1 MTFDSDTCYRAVVA
15 RDPRFDG
22 RFFTGVTSTG
32 IYCRPVCPA
41 RTPARANMRFFAHAG
56 AAEAAGF
63 RACRRCR
70 PETSPGSPEWNVR
83 ADLAARA
90 VRLIADGYV
99 DAHGISGLAARLAVT
114 QRHLHRLLVAEL
126 GTGPLAL
133 ARTARLQTARRLLAE
148 TAMPITDVA
157 FASGF
162 SSVRQFNASVLE
174 SSGRTPSE
182 LRARA
187 RRTGPGGA
195 GARDMAG
202 TPGTWLTLRLA
213 CREPFDA
220 AAWLGFLA
228 ARAIP
233 GVEQVSAERYTRT
246 IRTATGP
253 GIIEL
258 IPRPGQGHVLLRA
271 RLTRLGAVAPVVGR
285 ARRLLDADADPAA
298 IGAALAADDLIA
310 PLVRARPGLRV
321 PGAYDG
327 FELAVRAVL
336 GQQVSVAAASTF
348 AGRLASRYGVPL
360 PPDATTDVPAG
371 AITEAP
377 AGAITARAAG
387 LPGLSVVFP
396 SPEMLA
402 DADLAGLG
410 LTTARQRTLR
420 ALAGVTASGR
430 LVLDPGA
437 DPAEVAA
444 RLAELP
450 GIGPWTIGYIL
461 MRSAAD
467 PDAFPEADLGLRRGL
482 ARLGAPP
489 GHAARWRPWRAYAA
503 MHLWSCGAAGR
514 VLAGPARHSRVR
526 ELRSARC
533 LTHPSPPAPSTAGTT
548 GTGPTPA
555 VPATARPDPARTA
568 PAGPADTRPTPATPT
583 PARPTPAGLS
593 TAVTAGTV
601 LATVVDTPIGPLSLL
616 THGGQLIAGGFTAQ
630 PAVMHARLAPPL
642 RALTLEPADPADLPW
657 LAKPVG
663 AYFDGDLRALDE
675 IPVHQPGTPSRQ
687 RLWAALRAVPPGT
700 TVSYTQLAARA
711 GNPRA
716 PRAAGAACAY
726 NLIAPVVP
734 CHRALRTDGSLGG
747 YYYGLDRKT
756 WLLRHEG
763 ARPR

>member
-1 MTFDSDTCYRAVVA
+1 MLA

-22 RFFTGVTSTG
+22 RFFTGVSSTG

-70 PETSPGSPEWNVR
+70 PETSPGSPDWNVR

-126 GTGPLAL
+126 GAGPQAL

-148 TAMPITDVA
+148 TAMPVTEVA

-162 SSVRQFNASVLE
+162 SSVRQFNASVRE
-174 SSGRTPSE
+174 SSGRTPTQ

-187 RRTGPGGA
+187 WRTGPGRL
-195 GARDMAG
+195 GARDGAG
-202 TPGTWLTLRLA
+202 TPGTWLSLRLA

-233 GVEQVSAERYTRT
+233 GVEQVSADRYART
-246 IRTATGP
+246 VRTAAGP

-271 RLTRLGAVAPVVGR
+271 RLSGLGAVGPVVGG

-298 IGAALAADDLIA
+298 IGAALAADELIA

-348 AGRLASRYGVPL
+348 AGRLAARHGVPL
-360 PPDATTDVPAG
+360 PAESVPDDPSGASPDPASGSITDA
-371 AITEAP
+371 AD
-377 AGAITARAAG
+377 ARTAG

-396 SPEMLA
+396 GPEVLA
-402 DADLAGLG
+402 DADLDGLG

-420 ALAGVTASGR
+420 ALAAAAASGR
-430 LVLDPGA
+430 LTLDPGT
-437 DPAEVAA
+437 DPGELAA
-444 RLAELP
+444 RLAGLP
-450 GIGPWTIGYIL
+450 GIGPWTTGYIL
-461 MRSAAD
+461 MRAAGD
-467 PDAFPEADLGLRRGL
+467 PDAFPAADLGLRRAL
-482 ARLGAPP
+482 ARLGAPA
-489 GHAARWRPWRAYAA
+489 GHDARWRPWRAYAA
-503 MHLWSCGAAGR
+503 LQLWTW
-514 VLAGPARHSRVR
+514 PAQPDAPRPAQT
-526 ELRSARC
+526 E
-533 LTHPSPPAPSTAGTT
+533 PPRP
-548 GTGPTPA
+548 
-555 VPATARPDPARTA
+555 ARPDMAWPAPPAVLA
-568 PAGPADTRPTPATPT
+568 PA
-583 PARPTPAGLS
+583 S
-593 TAVTAGTV
+593 
-601 LATVVDTPIGPLSLL
+601 
-616 THGGQLIAGGFTAQ
+616 
-630 PAVMHARLAPPL
+630 
-642 RALTLEPADPADLPW
+642 
-657 LAKPVG
+657 
-663 AYFDGDLRALDE
+663 
-675 IPVHQPGTPSRQ
+675 
-687 RLWAALRAVPPGT
+687 
-700 TVSYTQLAARA
+700 
-711 GNPRA
+711 
-716 PRAAGAACAY
+716 
-726 NLIAPVVP
+726 
-734 CHRALRTDGSLGG
+734 
-747 YYYGLDRKT
+747 
-756 WLLRHEG
+756 
-763 ARPR
+763 

>member
-1 MTFDSDTCYRAVVA
+1 MTLDPDTCYRAVVA

-22 RFFTGVTSTG
+22 RFFTGVSSTG

-70 PETSPGSPEWNVR
+70 PETSPGSPDWNVR

-99 DAHGISGLAARLAVT
+99 DTHGISGLAARLAVT

-126 GTGPLAL
+126 GAGPQAL

-148 TAMPITDVA
+148 TTMPVTEVA

-162 SSVRQFNASVLE
+162 SSVRQFNASVRE
-174 SSGRTPSE
+174 SSGRTPTQ

-187 RRTGPGGA
+187 RRTGPGRLGARDGA
-195 GARDMAG
+195 GA
-202 TPGTWLTLRLA
+202 PGTWLSLRLA

-233 GVEQVSAERYTRT
+233 GVEQVSADRYART
-246 IRTATGP
+246 VRTAAGP

-271 RLTRLGAVAPVVGR
+271 RLSGLGAVGPVVGG

-298 IGAALAADDLIA
+298 IGTALAADELIA

-348 AGRLASRYGVPL
+348 AGRLAARLGVPL
-360 PPDATTDVPAG
+360 PAEGVPNDPSGASTDPASGTAADAA
-371 AITEAP
+371 AS
-377 AGAITARAAG
+377 RAAG

-396 SPEMLA
+396 GPEVLA
-402 DADLAGLG
+402 DADLDGLG

-420 ALAGVTASGR
+420 ALAAAAASGR
-430 LVLDPGA
+430 LTLDPGA
-437 DPAEVAA
+437 DPGELAA
-444 RLAELP
+444 RLAGLP

-461 MRSAAD
+461 MRAAGD
-467 PDAFPEADLGLRRGL
+467 PDAFPAADLGLRRAL
-482 ARLGAPP
+482 ARLGAPA
-489 GHAARWRPWRAYAA
+489 GHDARWRPWRAYAA
-503 MHLWSCGAAGR
+503 LQLWTW
-514 VLAGPARHSRVR
+514 PAQPDATR
-526 ELRSARC
+526 
-533 LTHPSPPAPSTAGTT
+533 PAQ
-548 GTGPTPA
+548 TGPP
-555 VPATARPDPARTA
+555 RPARTDA
-568 PAGPADTRPTPATPT
+568 AWP
-583 PARPTPAGLS
+583 
-593 TAVTAGTV
+593 
-601 LATVVDTPIGPLSLL
+601 
-616 THGGQLIAGGFTAQ
+616 AQ
-630 PAVMHARLAPPL
+630 PAVLAP
-642 RALTLEPADPADLPW
+642 A
-657 LAKPVG
+657 
-663 AYFDGDLRALDE
+663 
-675 IPVHQPGTPSRQ
+675 S
-687 RLWAALRAVPPGT
+687 
-700 TVSYTQLAARA
+700 
-711 GNPRA
+711 
-716 PRAAGAACAY
+716 
-726 NLIAPVVP
+726 
-734 CHRALRTDGSLGG
+734 
-747 YYYGLDRKT
+747 
-756 WLLRHEG
+756 
-763 ARPR
+763 